1 MCGIEGFID
10 CLINLWWLKGFQH
23 QLMKHAGVQTV
34 LVALR
39 NEYWIIGGRKLAKR
53 VKKFC
58 LPCQRQDSRACDN
71 PFAPLPSL
79 RVTKSPP
86 FSVVG
91 IDHTGVLYCADLPG
105 KKLYILLITCAVV
118 RAVHLELVDSL
129 NAKDVALALR
139 RMFARRGLV
148 SVIFSDNAPA
158 FRAAEKTLKGQLG
171 SVAPSWEKIAPR
183 APWWGGWWER
193 LNRPIKS
200 ALKKTLGMSVCTRSE
215 LETSLHEVEAC
226 INSRP
231 LTFVGENIAD
241 DSPLTPSHFLI
252 GRIPFVPAKV
262 DSEVPQED
270 LLHRKQVRDDALD
283 SFWKVWSEQYI
294 RNLPLSKVSKSSSNL
309 KVGSVVIIHEDLTPR
324 LKWRMGR
331 VTKLHVGKDGLTRAI
346 DMRTAAD
353 KIVTRPIQRVH
364 MLELTDENVDGL
376 SSASSSTHGEV
387 TPLPNSPPQAPLH
400 SDSPENPL
408 SVTRSGKSFKSMNRK

>member
-1 MCGIEGFID
+1 
-10 CLINLWWLKGFQH
+10 
-23 QLMKHAGVQTV
+23 
-34 LVALR
+34 
-39 NEYWIIGGRKLAKR
+39 
-53 VKKFC
+53 
-58 LPCQRQDSRACDN
+58 
-71 PFAPLPSL
+71 
-79 RVTKSPP
+79 
-86 FSVVG
+86 
-91 IDHTGVLYCADLPG
+91 
-105 KKLYILLITCAVV
+105 
-118 RAVHLELVDSL
+118 
-129 NAKDVALALR
+129 
-139 RMFARRGLV
+139 
-148 SVIFSDNAPA
+148 
-158 FRAAEKTLKGQLG
+158 
-171 SVAPSWEKIAPR
+171 
-183 APWWGGWWER
+183 
-193 LNRPIKS
+193 
-200 ALKKTLGMSVCTRSE
+200 MSVCTRSE

-262 DSEVPQED
+262 DSEVPQGD

-309 KVGSVVIIHEDLTPR
+309 RVGSVVIIHEDLTPR

-387 TPLPNSPPQAPLH
+387 TPLPIPPPQAPLPR
-400 SDSPENPL
+400 DSLENPL
-408 SVTRSGKSFKSMNRK
+408 SVTRPWYQ